1 MADDFRRHLVLS
13 ACALVTLLGGCLVQR
28 HYKVGQQKFASRAE
42 AEREHARQVHQ
53 TMLGITP
60 TDSPISSS
68 ALMALPALEHIEH
81 HAIKFT
87 GNRGAISRDQI
98 EYIKRTT
105 MNGREAM
112 YTALQRRRIFDEV
125 TLVHNNHPESTP
137 LGKHDFLIYL
147 YNPSPESAQWYIKA
161 PGGESPSP
169 VGMDMGKAIGVPRT
183 MSWLDSIEALAK
195 TRRTVAVQGQVVR
208 RPILPPATGLGR
220 RYAVVIGVSDYRDTR
235 IPALRYAAGDARAF
249 YDWAVSP
256 QGGYAPACVKLLVDR
271 DATAKNLRAALF
283 QWLRDALQE
292 DIVTIFFAGH
302 GSPESPD
309 SPKNLYLLPYDT
321 EYDNIP
327 STAFPMWDI
336 ETALK
341 RHIKAKRV
349 IVIADACH
357 SGGVGQSFDIARR
370 AGRGIKVAPVSSG
383 LEKLSD
389 VQEGVCVITA
399 AGDNQL
405 SQEGKQWGGGHGV
418 FTHYLLK
425 GLKGEADS
433 SRDGKV
439 TLGELTLYV
448 SQEVRRTTKNAQC
461 PTVAGKFD
469 PALIIGGK

>member
-1 MADDFRRHLVLS
+1 MPR
-13 ACALVTLLGGCLVQR
+13 T
-28 HYKVGQQKFASRAE
+28 YTVGQQSFGSRAE
-42 AEREHARQVHQ
+42 AEQEHARQLNE
-53 TMLGITP
+53 TMIGITP
-60 TDSPISSS
+60 TDSHISSS
-68 ALMALPALEHIEH
+68 AVVALPTLEHIEH
-81 HAIKFT
+81 YGIKFT
-87 GNRGAISRDQI
+87 GTKAALSRDQI
-98 EYIKRTT
+98 EYIKQTT
-105 MNGREAM
+105 MNNLEAM

-125 TLVHNNHPESTP
+125 TLVHNTRPESTP
-137 LGKHDFLIYL
+137 LGKNEFLVYL

-161 PGGESPSP
+161 RGDEVGSP
-169 VGMDMGKAIGVPRT
+169 VIMDMGKSVGVPRT
-183 MSWLDSIEALAK
+183 KSWLDSIEAFAK
-195 TRRTVAVQGQVVR
+195 TRQNAVVKSQVVPR
-208 RPILPPATGLGR
+208 LGLPPSIWLGR
-220 RYAVVIGVSDYRDTR
+220 RYAVVIGLSKYRDTR
-235 IPALRYAAGDARAF
+235 IPALRYAAADARAF

-256 QGGYAPACVKLLVDR
+256 QGGYAPACIKLLVDR
-271 DATAKNLRAALF
+271 DATAKNLRVALF
-283 QWLRDALQE
+283 QWLKAALKE

-309 SPKNLYLLPYDT
+309 STKNLYLLPYDA

-370 AGRGIKVAPVSSG
+370 AGRGIKVVSVRSG
-383 LEKLSD
+383 LEKLSN

-418 FTHYLLK
+418 FTHYLLT

-439 TLGELTLYV
+439 SLGELTLYV
-448 SQEVRRTTKNAQC
+448 SQQVRRATKNAQC

-469 PALIIGGK
+469 PALTIGR